1 MCYNVTADSGV
12 AAAAGILG
20 NRSNPAD
27 PTSWVYDPTCTM
39 GDYNDTTGTCVF
51 GIGVFASFQDAPL
64 SLDSY
69 MPAIDFYHLP
79 KTSEADLP
87 HMLPASRPVMDIG
100 AALPVLAPQTLDLYM
115 DYEENVWLDPVTGT
129 VLDQDFNITVSIKF
143 PWGTKTVAQSIIVE
157 YTEAQKLASSGSRW
171 NTEFAYTY
179 FPGSPLSA
187 SADTS
192 KFVIMTLK
200 GGYAGTE
207 KTEAIETIEDT
218 TSSLRT
224 GEQTVPTL
232 LIGLAMVS
240 LAGGFYT
247 YYQGQGGSFG
257 GMGMDE
263 LDGGEEEAAPSMAVA
278 TEEDTSEAESA
289 DDDSDGDSSED
300 DSDGDSSDD
309 DSDDNSEDE

>member
-1 MCYNVTADSGV
+1 
-12 AAAAGILG
+12 
-20 NRSNPAD
+20 
-27 PTSWVYDPTCTM
+27 
-39 GDYNDTTGTCVF
+39 
-51 GIGVFASFQDAPL
+51 
-64 SLDSY
+64 
-69 MPAIDFYHLP
+69 
-79 KTSEADLP
+79 
-87 HMLPASRPVMDIG
+87 
-100 AALPVLAPQTLDLYM
+100 
-115 DYEENVWLDPVTGT
+115 
-129 VLDQDFNITVSIKF
+129 
-143 PWGTKTVAQSIIVE
+143 
-157 YTEAQKLASSGSRW
+157 
-171 NTEFAYTY
+171 
-179 FPGSPLSA
+179 
-187 SADTS
+187 
-192 KFVIMTLK
+192 MTLK

-263 LDGGEEEAAPSMAVA
+263 LGGGEEEAGPSMAVA
-278 TEEDTSEAESA
+278 SEEATSEAESG

-309 DSDDNSEDE
+309 ESEDE